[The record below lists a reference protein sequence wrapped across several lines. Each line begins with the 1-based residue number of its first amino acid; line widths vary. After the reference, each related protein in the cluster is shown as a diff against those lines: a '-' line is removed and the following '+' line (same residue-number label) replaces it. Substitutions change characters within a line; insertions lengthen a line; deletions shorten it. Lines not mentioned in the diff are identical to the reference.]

1 MKKVTK
7 IMAIALTIA
16 ICFGVVPAKTSNAK
30 SIYFAGEYK
39 RKLKGGDYYR
49 IELNQYSSPEGKKV
63 GNYNLCYYSNV
74 SKGEHDW
81 GGCELKKTGTNTYKA
96 GKYRIKIYKTKLVLS
111 KAGALS
117 GSYKL
122 KKRYSRP

>member
-63 GNYNLCYYSNV
+63 GNYTV
-74 SKGEHDW
+74 
-81 GGCELKKTGTNTYKA
+81 
-96 GKYRIKIYKTKLVLS
+96 IYTDGIEEDILWN
-111 KAGALS
+111 
-117 GSYKL
+117 
-122 KKRYSRP
+122 